1 MGKVMHVDGENKITH
16 HGASLSEHGDVR
28 RSSDERN
35 IPDRDMKP
43 NHVQQ
48 QTAKWNN
55 KQQTKPCTT
64 AVSLMKQRTTN
75 QTMYNNS
82 QPNATTDNK
91 QNNFQQQ
98 SA

>member
-1 MGKVMHVDGENKITH
+1 MHVDGENKITH

-48 QTAKWNN
+48 LSAK
-55 KQQTKPCTT
+55 
-64 AVSLMKQRTTN
+64 
-75 QTMYNNS
+75 
-82 QPNATTDNK
+82 
-91 QNNFQQQ
+91 
-98 SA
+98 